1 MRIRKYINGT
11 SSIPRLSVFRSNK
24 QIYCQLIDDSV
35 GSTLASASSAELD
48 VAGPKSDIASK
59 VGELLAT
66 KAKGKNIE
74 RVVFDR
80 NGYPYHGRIKAL
92 ADGARNAGLK
102 F

>member
-11 SSIPRLSVFRSNK
+11 ASIPRLSVFRSNK
-24 QIYCQLIDDSV
+24 QIYCQLIDDME
-35 GSTLASASSAELD
+35 GKTLASASSMELSET
-48 VAGPKSDIASK
+48 GPKINISAK

-74 RVVFDR
+74 QVVFDR

-92 ADGARNAGLK
+92 ADGARNGGLK